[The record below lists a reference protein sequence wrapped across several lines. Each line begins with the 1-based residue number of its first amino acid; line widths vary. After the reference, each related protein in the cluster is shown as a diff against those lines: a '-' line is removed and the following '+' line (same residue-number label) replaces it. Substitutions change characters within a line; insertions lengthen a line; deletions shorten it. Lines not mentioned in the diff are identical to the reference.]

1 MRREPLILL
10 LATSAATKPGLASL
24 LRKVD
29 EIMPGE
35 AEASGPDGALAA
47 TSAAAARTFDA
58 VSWLLRS
65 AEGFCGVT
73 EDAASTA
80 ATCSQASQGRWPLAK
95 PGANARHGNMH
106 GKDWLSATLRC
117 QKLCAQCARCRYI
130 SISVRHGDCSW
141 FESCDAPAGLLRTV
155 SGFRTALARNA
166 THAAALHRQ
175 HSGTNPNPDPNLR
188 GRGRVRGCLLSG
200 DLPSRIRG
208 RR

>member
-1 MRREPLILL
+1 MRSEPLILL

-73 EDAASTA
+73 EARISLVFPGGDA
-80 ATCSQASQGRWPLAK
+80 
-95 PGANARHGNMH
+95 
-106 GKDWLSATLRC
+106 
-117 QKLCAQCARCRYI
+117 
-130 SISVRHGDCSW
+130 
-141 FESCDAPAGLLRTV
+141 F
-155 SGFRTALARNA
+155 
-166 THAAALHRQ
+166 
-175 HSGTNPNPDPNLR
+175 
-188 GRGRVRGCLLSG
+188 
-200 DLPSRIRG
+200 LPMQEFS
-208 RR
+208 